1 MSAIPKR
8 FNWREMSQFIGGIA
22 LVALVQTGLL
32 FPDTRDFVGSWM
44 IMALFG
50 AIYAVIGG
58 VTTDCSRSGAAHP
71 RWSDTPR
78 GIVRPVR
85 FCCVVVLPR
94 DPAKPV
100 ARGETHEWPSLSA
113 SRGPST

>member
-1 MSAIPKR
+1 MNATPKR

-32 FPDTRDFVGSWM
+32 FPDTRDFIGSWM

-58 VTTDCSRSGAAHP
+58 VTTDMFEKRRRS
-71 RWSDTPR
+71 SM
-78 GIVRPVR
+78 V
-85 FCCVVVLPR
+85 
-94 DPAKPV
+94 
-100 ARGETHEWPSLSA
+100 E
-113 SRGPST
+113 

>member
-1 MSAIPKR
+1 MSATPKR

-32 FPDTRDFVGSWM
+32 FPDTRDFIGSWM

-58 VTTDCSRSGAAHP
+58 VTTDMFEKRRRS
-71 RWSDTPR
+71 SM
-78 GIVRPVR
+78 V
-85 FCCVVVLPR
+85 
-94 DPAKPV
+94 
-100 ARGETHEWPSLSA
+100 E
-113 SRGPST
+113 